1 MKFFEEC
8 RPQFYFH
15 GGRLKKDAKSGKQFW
30 KLNLVLTLE
39 PGEVAG
45 GCDDVIR
52 NNYIAIETR
61 ANRVEEIKIAD
72 VVLDQVIEFFS
83 LEYRKAAV
91 LRCGPCDLTELRITR
106 EDDLTELWV
115 KAEIENSDE
124 VHKFVR
130 DYVFQRLWVE
140 FAPRQMRLGEG
151 VLAAADRLTSSLR
164 SGEMES
170 ISISCEGH
178 KAVTFTDEDAERMLR
193 ARRKNKV
200 N

>member
-8 RPQFYFH
+8 RPEFYFH
-15 GGRLKKDAKSGKQFW
+15 GGRLTKDAKSGKQFW
-30 KLNLVLTLE
+30 KLNLVVTLK

-52 NNYIAIETR
+52 NNYVAIETR
-61 ANRVEEIKIAD
+61 ENRVEEIKLAD
-72 VVLDQVIEFFS
+72 VAVDQVIEFFS
-83 LEYRKAAV
+83 LEDHKAAV

-140 FAPRQMRLGEG
+140 FAPRQMRLGGG
-151 VLAAADRLTSSLR
+151 VLAAMEGLTAPLR
-164 SGEMES
+164 SGDFDS
-170 ISISCEGH
+170 ISVQVEGH
-178 KAVTFTDEDAERMLR
+178 EPVTWTKEDADRIHQR
-193 ARRKNKV
+193 AKKDRPN
-200 N
+200 

>member
-8 RPQFYFH
+8 RPEFYFH
-15 GGRLKKDAKSGKQFW
+15 GGRLYKDGKTGKQFW
-30 KLNLVLTLE
+30 KLNLVITLK

-72 VVLDQVIEFFS
+72 QVLDQVIEFFS
-83 LEYRKAAV
+83 LEDHKAAV

-106 EDDLTELWV
+106 EDELTELWV
-115 KAEIENSDE
+115 KAEIENTDE

-130 DYVFQRLWVE
+130 EYVFQRLWVE
-140 FAPRQMRLGEG
+140 FAPRQLPLPGTQFSSATGIVKAQISLSMKK
-151 VLAAADRLTSSLR
+151 DR
-164 SGEMES
+164 
-170 ISISCEGH
+170 
-178 KAVTFTDEDAERMLR
+178 VQ
-193 ARRKNKV
+193 
-200 N
+200 